1 MHGVE
6 VLNRVERVETCKELG
21 DREIVNILVVASG
34 NPESAGTWSGVPCRV
49 VTELRRLGHCVV
61 CGDFSNVWWIKPWRV
76 AYNRF
81 LCRHFRV
88 FKCKSFMA
96 TRFGIQ
102 LNSLW
107 LKHLLRRRKDIDL
120 VVAMSFCFNG
130 KNLGKPL
137 FLVHDWTIGYLR
149 ALFGDREIGPEDVDI
164 DAPAFD
170 AMRYA
175 KKVVSLY
182 PKSAEYMKSHIGECV
197 SYICNPINVDT
208 SADMGARIDAARE
221 SRHVLVVGGAVYRRN
236 VETVL
241 MAADRLGISDVVVD
255 VVGCSDVSYKPVNAT
270 VRFHG
275 YLDRAKP
282 NDGQLYDSLFMSA
295 RCFVNVRKG
304 WCGGSS
310 VAEALYRGVPVV
322 VSRNPEIEC
331 LYGECPAVSLVEPE
345 NVAALAERLRVILLK
360 EDREYEAMCR
370 AAHDLTANDTYAKF
384 VGEIVGG

>member
-6 VLNRVERVETCKELG
+6 VLNRVGRVETCKGLG
-21 DREIVNILVVASG
+21 NREIVNILLVASG

-49 VTELRRLGHCVV
+49 VSELRRQGHCVV

-76 AYNRF
+76 AYNRC
-81 LCRHFRV
+81 LCKYFRI

-96 TRFGIQ
+96 TRVGIL
-102 LNSLW
+102 LNSIW
-107 LKHLLRRRKDIDL
+107 LKRELRRSKDIDL
-120 VVAMSFCFNG
+120 VVAMSFYFDG

-137 FLVHDWTIGYLR
+137 VLVHDWTIGYLR
-149 ALFGDREIGPEDVDI
+149 ALFGDRKIQTEDVEI
-164 DAPAFD
+164 DAPAFN
-170 AMRYA
+170 AMHYA
-175 KKVVSLY
+175 RKVVALY
-182 PKSAEYMKSHIGECV
+182 PKSAEYMKSYVGERV

-208 SADMGARIDAARE
+208 PADMGARIDAARG
-221 SRHVLVVGGAVYRRN
+221 SRHILVVGGSVYRRN

-275 YLDRAKP
+275 YLDKAKP
-282 NDGQLYDSLFMSA
+282 KDGQLYDSLFTVA
-295 RCFVNVRKG
+295 RCFVNVRRG

-322 VSRNPEIEC
+322 VSSNPEIEC
-331 LYGECPAVSLVEPE
+331 LYGGCPAVSLVEPE
-345 NVAALAERLRVILLK
+345 NVAALAERLKVLFSMGRS
-360 EDREYEAMCR
+360 EYEAICR
-370 AAHDLTANDTYAKF
+370 AAHERTKNDTYGNF
-384 VGEIVGG
+384 VGCMLR

>member
-1 MHGVE
+1 
-6 VLNRVERVETCKELG
+6 
-21 DREIVNILVVASG
+21 
-34 NPESAGTWSGVPCRV
+34 
-49 VTELRRLGHCVV
+49 
-61 CGDFSNVWWIKPWRV
+61 
-76 AYNRF
+76 
-81 LCRHFRV
+81 
-88 FKCKSFMA
+88 MA
-96 TRFGIQ
+96 TRVGIL

-120 VVAMSFCFNG
+120 VVAMSFYFNG

-137 FLVHDWTIGYLR
+137 VLVHDWTIGYLR
-149 ALFGDREIGPEDVDI
+149 ALFGDREIGSEDIDI
-164 DAPAFD
+164 DAPAFN

-175 KKVVSLY
+175 KKVIALY
-182 PKSAEYMKSHIGECV
+182 PKSAEYMKSYVGEQV
-197 SYICNPINVDT
+197 SYICNPINVDVP
-208 SADMGARIDAARE
+208 ADMNARIGASRE
-221 SRHVLVVGGAVYRRN
+221 SRHILVVGGAVYRRN

-310 VAEALYRGVPVV
+310 VAEALYRGVPIV

-345 NVAALAERLRVILLK
+345 NVDALAERLKALFSMGRS
-360 EDREYEAMCR
+360 EYEAICR
-370 AAHDLTANDTYAKF
+370 AAHERTKNDTYANF
-384 VGEIVGG
+384 VGCMLT

>member
-1 MHGVE
+1 M
-6 VLNRVERVETCKELG
+6 
-21 DREIVNILVVASG
+21 NILVVASG
-34 NPESAGTWSGVPCRV
+34 NPESTSTWSGVPCRV
-49 VTELRRLGHCVV
+49 VSELRRQGHCVV
-61 CGDFSNVWWIKPWRV
+61 CGDFSNVWWIKPLRV
-76 AYNRF
+76 AYNQF
-81 LCRHFRV
+81 LCRHFLV

-96 TRFGIQ
+96 TRIGIL

-107 LKHLLRRRKDIDL
+107 LKCMLRRRKDIDL

-130 KNLGKPL
+130 KSLGKPL
-137 FLVHDWTIGYLR
+137 VLVHDWTIGYLR
-149 ALFGDREIGPEDVDI
+149 ALFGDREIGPEDVNI

-208 SADMGARIDAARE
+208 YADMGARIDAARD
-221 SRHVLVVGGAVYRRN
+221 SRHILVVGGSVYRRN

-241 MAADRLGISDVVVD
+241 MAADKLGISDVIVD

-275 YLDRAKP
+275 YLDRTKP
-282 NDGQLYDSLFMSA
+282 NDGQLYDYLFMSA

-331 LYGECPAVSLVEPE
+331 LYGGCPAVSLVEPE
-345 NVAALAERLRVILLK
+345 NVAALAERLKVLFSMGRS
-360 EDREYEAMCR
+360 EYEAICR
-370 AAHDLTANDTYAKF
+370 AAHERTKNDTYGNF
-384 VGEIVGG
+384 VGCMLT